1 LAAAIRGHGGD
12 VADLWDNLA
21 SLVITLLAVLAGLA
35 LVEVGHRLVRRAG
48 RRVWW
53 LSALT
58 RRTYRPL
65 QLLAAL
71 VAAWFAVAATT
82 QTGFWR
88 APLLHALL
96 VGMITAGG
104 LLIGVLLIG
113 LEDLARSRF
122 RIDVPDNLIARQA
135 QTQVN
140 ILRRVT
146 VAVVGVL
153 TLGVALTTFD
163 GVRAFGATMLASAG
177 IVGVV
182 VGLAA
187 QSTLGN
193 LFAGLQLAFSGAL
206 RIDDVVVVE
215 DEWGRVEELT
225 LTYVVVRIWDDRRL
239 VLPPSY
245 FTAQPFRI
253 WTRHGSAILGTV
265 ELDMDWTVPVPQLRA
280 ELARY
285 VEAHPAWDGREVV
298 LQVTDATGALVK
310 VRAVVSAADAPQLW
324 ELRCAVREYL
334 VEWIRT
340 HHPDALPRTRA
351 ELTTVR

>member
-1 LAAAIRGHGGD
+1 

-21 SLVITLLAVLAGLA
+21 PLVTTMLAVMAGLA
-35 LVEVGHRLVRRAG
+35 VVEVIHRAIRRAG

-53 LSALT
+53 LATTT
-58 RRTYRPL
+58 RPIHRPM
-65 QLLAAL
+65 QLLVSA

-82 QTGFWR
+82 EAGSWR
-88 APLLHALL
+88 SPLLHALL
-96 VGMITAGG
+96 VAMIVAGG
-104 LLIGVLLIG
+104 LLIGALLLG
-113 LEDLARSRF
+113 LEEVAQSRF
-122 RIDVPDNLIARQA
+122 RIDVPDNRAARQV

-140 ILRRVT
+140 IIRRVT
-146 VAVVGVL
+146 VVVVAVL
-153 TLGVALTTFD
+153 TLGVALTTFE
-163 GVRAFGATMLASAG
+163 GVRTFGATMLASAG

-239 VLPPSY
+239 VLPTSY
-245 FTAQPFRI
+245 FTTQPFRI
-253 WTRHGSAILGTV
+253 WTRRGSEVLGTV

-280 ELARY
+280 ELERF
-285 VEAHPAWDGREVV
+285 VEAHPAWDGREVTV
-298 LQVTDATGALVK
+298 QVTDATGSLVK
-310 VRAVVSAADAPQLW
+310 VRAVVSAADAPTLW

>member
-1 LAAAIRGHGGD
+1 
-12 VADLWDNLA
+12 VADLRDLWDSLA
-21 SLVITLLAVLAGLA
+21 SPVTTLLAIAVGLA
-35 LVEVGHRLVRRAG
+35 AVEVGHRAIRRAG

-53 LSALT
+53 LASIT
-58 RRTYRPL
+58 RRTHRPL

-71 VAAWFAVAATT
+71 VAAWFALAATT
-82 QTGFWR
+82 DTGFWR
-88 APLLHALL
+88 TPLLHALL
-96 VGMITAGG
+96 VGVIVAGG
-104 LLIGVLLIG
+104 LLIGTLLVG
-113 LEDLARSRF
+113 LEELARTRF
-122 RIDVPDNLIARQA
+122 RIDVPDNLTARQA

-163 GVRAFGATMLASAG
+163 GVRTFGATMLASAG

-225 LTYVVVRIWDDRRL
+225 LSYVVVRIWDDRRL
-239 VLPPSY
+239 VLPTSY
-245 FTAQPFRI
+245 FTTQPFRI
-253 WTRHGSAILGTV
+253 WTRRGSEVLGTV
-265 ELDMDWTVPVPQLRA
+265 ELDMDWGVPVPQLRA
-280 ELARY
+280 ELERFL
-285 VEAHPAWDGREVV
+285 EAHPAWDRREVK

-310 VRAVVSAADAPQLW
+310 VRAVVSAVDAPTLW

-340 HHPDALPRTRA
+340 QHPDALPRTRA